1 MCLRDAQFNQIIFA
15 LNILLII
22 KTETNIVEGTVSIIS
37 SDPPY
42 TDGSTRF
49 TTVPLKAWS
58 DQILIRYAINACF
71 CFFKLLLILFVGSLQ
86 K

>member
-1 MCLRDAQFNQIIFA
+1 MCLRDAQFNQVSFA

-22 KTETNIVEGTVSIIS
+22 KPETNIVKGTLSVIS

-49 TTVPLKAWS
+49 ATVL
-58 DQILIRYAINACF
+58 
-71 CFFKLLLILFVGSLQ
+71 
-86 K
+86 